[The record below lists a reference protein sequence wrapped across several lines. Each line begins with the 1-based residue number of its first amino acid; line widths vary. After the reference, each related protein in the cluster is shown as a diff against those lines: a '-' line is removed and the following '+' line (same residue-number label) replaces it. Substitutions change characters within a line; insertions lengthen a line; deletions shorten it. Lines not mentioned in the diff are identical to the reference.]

1 MPVSSSR
8 SKRGGGFLAS
18 LGTVLNQGIVPFS
31 LLAAQQTY
39 RRKKQRGGRK
49 TKRKGH
55 RATKRRRHRRS
66 RRHH

>member
-1 MPVSSSR
+1 MPITHRR
-8 SKRGGGFLAS
+8 SKNGGGFLAS

-39 RRKKQRGGRK
+39 RRKKHKGGK
-49 TKRKGH
+49 NTKRRNKG
-55 RATKRRRHRRS
+55 KGSRRHRRT